1 MRRFLRSG
9 LPLAIIVV
17 AGCSAGPEPVSTAPA
32 PEPVPGIPEATPEA
46 IAQAR
51 ADSARLPYTVADIE
65 FMTGMIGHHAQ
76 AIHISKWAE
85 SHGASAEVQRLAA
98 RIINAQRDEIR
109 TMQVWLA
116 NRLQPVPDPE
126 HAMMGH
132 HEMPGIEMHG
142 MLTPDQLAELDA
154 ARGAEFDKLFLRG
167 MIQHHQGAVR
177 MVEDLFASNRGGQ
190 DEIIFKFAND
200 VQVDQRT
207 EVARMQRMLTER
219 LFQVEDSRR

>member
-1 MRRFLRSG
+1 MTIFRLLPMLVALAGACRST
-9 LPLAIIVV
+9 
-17 AGCSAGPEPVSTAPA
+17 PEPVATAPA
-32 PEPVPGIPEATPEA
+32 PVGEAGVGEPSPAA

-51 ADSARLPYTVADIE
+51 ADSARYPYTMADIR

-76 AIHISKWAE
+76 AIHISRWAE
-85 SHGASAEVQRLAA
+85 SHGASDEVQRLAA

-109 TMQVWLA
+109 TMQTWLA

-132 HEMPGIEMHG
+132 HAMPGIAMHG
-142 MLTPDQLAELDA
+142 MLTPAQLAELDA
-154 ARGAEFDKLFLRG
+154 ARGAAFDRLFLRY

-177 MVEDLFASNRGGQ
+177 MVDELLATDRAAQ
-190 DEIIFKFAND
+190 DEIVFRFASD

-207 EVARMQRMLTER
+207 EVARMQRMLAER
-219 LFQVEDSRR
+219 IFESGASGS

>member
-1 MRRFLRSG
+1 MRSLLRSS
-9 LPLAIIVV
+9 LPLAILV
-17 AGCSAGPEPVSTAPA
+17 AGCSAGPEPVSTVPA
-32 PEPVPGIPEATPEA
+32 PEPAPAIPEATPEA

-51 ADSARLPYTVADIE
+51 ADSARLPYTVADIQ
-65 FMTGMIGHHAQ
+65 FMTGMIGHHGQ
-76 AIHISKWAE
+76 AIHISKWAA
-85 SHGASAEVQRLAA
+85 SHGASPEVQRLAA

-109 TMQVWLA
+109 TMQMWLA

-132 HEMPGIEMHG
+132 HDMPGMAMHG
-142 MLTPDQLAELDA
+142 MLTPDQLSELDA

-177 MVEDLFASNRGGQ
+177 MVEELFASNRGGQ
-190 DEIIFKFAND
+190 DELIFKFAND

-207 EVARMQRMLTER
+207 EVARMQRMLAER
-219 LFQVEDSRR
+219 LFQVEDSGR

>member
-1 MRRFLRSG
+1 MRLTVPAV
-9 LPLAIIVV
+9 LLLALLAACASSPDTV
-17 AGCSAGPEPVSTAPA
+17 ATAPIPEP
-32 PEPVPGIPEATPEA
+32 EPPPPVATPAGIER
-46 IAQAR
+46 AR
-51 ADSARLPYTVADIE
+51 ADSARYPYTLADIA

-76 AIHISKWAE
+76 AIHISRWAP

-109 TMQVWLA
+109 TMQVRLA

-132 HEMPGIEMHG
+132 HEMPGITMHG
-142 MLTPDQLAELDA
+142 MLTPAQLAELDA
-154 ARGAEFDKLFLRG
+154 ARGAAFDKLFLRF

-177 MVEDLFASNRGGQ
+177 MVDELFATDRAAQ
-190 DEIIFKFAND
+190 DEVVFKFAND

-207 EVARMQRMLTER
+207 EVARMQRMLAER
-219 LFQVEDSRR
+219 LFEVEESDG